1 MPVAASEPVVQLVDV
16 HKNFDRGRVKA
27 LDGVSLT
34 VGRGEI
40 VAVTGASGAGKSTML
55 QLLAAL
61 DKPDS
66 GTIVVNG
73 MDLTRL
79 RNPDDYRREQ
89 IGLVFQ
95 LHNLLPQLNAR
106 QNVELPMVGTHPHR
120 TRKVRAAQAD
130 ALLVA
135 MQLAGKEHRRPPELS
150 GGERQRVAVAR
161 ALANSPALLL
171 ADEPTGSLDS
181 ASARAVI
188 ELFERIRRERDV
200 TIMMVTHDPRAAQAA
215 DRVITMSDGRI
226 VDASEVGDDA
236 F

>member
-1 MPVAASEPVVQLVDV
+1 MAASEPVVQLVDV
-16 HKNFDRGRVKA
+16 HKSFDRGRVKA

-79 RNPDDYRREQ
+79 RNPDHYRREQ

-188 ELFERIRRERDV
+188 ELFERIRRDRDV

>member
-1 MPVAASEPVVQLVDV
+1 VGQGAEPVVQLVDV
-16 HKNFDRGRVKA
+16 VKEFDRGQVRA
-27 LDGVSLT
+27 LDGISLT
-34 VGRGEI
+34 VNRGEF

-66 GTIVVNG
+66 GAIIVNG
-73 MDLTRL
+73 TDLTRVA
-79 RNPDDYRREQ
+79 NPDRYRRDE

-120 TRKVRAAQAD
+120 SRKVRAAQANE
-130 ALLVA
+130 LLAAV
-135 MQLAGKEHRRPPELS
+135 QLAGKEHRRPPELS
-150 GGERQRVAVAR
+150 GGERQRLAVAR
-161 ALANSPALLL
+161 ALANAPSLLL

-181 ASARAVI
+181 ASAHAVL
-188 ELFERIRRERDV
+188 ELFERIRREREV
-200 TIMMVTHDPRAAQAA
+200 TIIMVTHDPRAARVA
-215 DRVITMSDGRI
+215 DRVITMLDGRI
-226 VDASEVGDDA
+226 VEASEVGVDA

>member
-1 MPVAASEPVVQLVDV
+1 MDRAVEPVVQLIDV
-16 HKNFDRGRVKA
+16 VKEFDRGQVRA

-34 VGRGEI
+34 VGRGEF

-66 GTIVVNG
+66 GAIIVNG
-73 MDLTRL
+73 TDVSRV
-79 RNPDDYRREQ
+79 RNPDHYRRDE

-95 LHNLLPQLNAR
+95 LHNLLPQLDAR

-120 TRKVRAAQAD
+120 TRRVRAEQAEE
-130 ALLVA
+130 LLAAV
-135 MQLAGKEHRRPPELS
+135 QLVGKEHRRPPELS

-161 ALANSPALLL
+161 ALANAPSLLL

-181 ASARAVI
+181 KSAHAVL
-188 ELFERIRRERDV
+188 ELFERIRRERGV
-200 TIMMVTHDPRAAQAA
+200 TIVMVTHDPRAARAA
-215 DRVITMSDGRI
+215 DRVITMLDGRI
-226 VDASEVGDDA
+226 VDAADLGVDT